1 MVIHN
6 SKNYLEKL
14 TPLKID
20 KTKFKDSLNES
31 KNKMVARFE
40 EFEKYLQ
47 NCMSSIKDSINAVYI
62 KMLEQIEL
70 KTGSND

>member
-20 KTKFKDSLNES
+20 KTKIKESLNNS
-31 KNKMVARFE
+31 KNKIVTRFE

-47 NCMSSIKDSINAVYI
+47 SSINSIKDSINAVYI
-62 KMLEQIEL
+62 KMLEQI
-70 KTGSND
+70 